1 MRPSARSPPNNS
13 DMIRRFEEEIEVG
26 TWSGALSVQ
35 TGSNSKDMAGSSVQK
50 WPNSR

>member
-35 TGSNSKDMAGSSVQK
+35 TGSRLKGYGRFLCAEMAE
-50 WPNSR
+50 